1 MYVVREM
8 YVGLPERCGNPED
21 DFRNAQLYKN
31 KIEKLKP
38 ITMQQYEYTNKIY
51 YDHFVLPFTIG
62 LVVLLGYL
70 CVRYYKWIKSFPK
83 EERKKIRKGLFSF
96 KTIRSGWEIF
106 RESLLHHNIFKTN
119 PMLGYMHMTFAF
131 GWFLLIVVGKI
142 ESMVYHTSAFN
153 PPYFAIF
160 FRYFHPAK
168 ETFPYSEFFAFLMDL
183 ILTFL
188 LIGILLAVT
197 KRFCSRIFGMKKTT
211 KQRAYDLL
219 ILTVLWL
226 IFPVRFLAESF
237 TSGLNGGGSFLTYN
251 AGNFFSGFL
260 PLESLS
266 YPAWWL
272 YSSLLGL
279 FFLLLPFSRYMHIPT
294 EMVYIFLKNWGVKQ
308 GKEYNGF
315 SEIQVNSC
323 SRCGICINTCQLN
336 TSCNIND
343 TQPVYFLRR
352 LRNHEEYA
360 GQAEDCLM
368 CGRCEAS
375 CPVGINLNA
384 IRQSKRPDILRVTK
398 DTYAY
403 VPQPEVKPAKIA
415 YFAGCMSHL
424 TPGIIKSMQQI
435 FEKAKAD
442 YTFIDEKA
450 GVCCGRPLALSGNW
464 KAAQV
469 VMDKNLQMIDASQ
482 ADILVTSCPICYK
495 TFKEDYLLNIKVMHH
510 TEYIDMLIREG
521 KLKVNTLDLKTVFHN
536 PCELGRG
543 CGVVDAPESVL
554 KQVSQKIPTAYDGKK
569 SLCCGGSLANTAIDA
584 TQKTKISSDTVKAY
598 AAYQPDVIVT
608 ACPLCKKTLGKTSL
622 EIPVKDIAEL
632 VAEA

>member
-1 MYVVREM
+1 
-8 YVGLPERCGNPED
+8 
-21 DFRNAQLYKN
+21 
-31 KIEKLKP
+31 
-38 ITMQQYEYTNKIY
+38 
-51 YDHFVLPFTIG
+51 
-62 LVVLLGYL
+62 
-70 CVRYYKWIKSFPK
+70 
-83 EERKKIRKGLFSF
+83 
-96 KTIRSGWEIF
+96 
-106 RESLLHHNIFKTN
+106 
-119 PMLGYMHMTFAF
+119 MTF
-131 GWFLLIVVGKI
+131 
-142 ESMVYHTSAFN
+142 SA
-153 PPYFAIF
+153 IS
-160 FRYFHPAK
+160 
-168 ETFPYSEFFAFLMDL
+168 T
-183 ILTFL
+183 
-188 LIGILLAVT
+188 
-197 KRFCSRIFGMKKTT
+197 
-211 KQRAYDLL
+211 
-219 ILTVLWL
+219 
-226 IFPVRFLAESF
+226 
-237 TSGLNGGGSFLTYN
+237 
-251 AGNFFSGFL
+251 
-260 PLESLS
+260 LESLS

-403 VPQPEVKPAKIA
+403 VPQPKVKPAKVA

-435 FEKAKAD
+435 FEKAKAN
-442 YTFIDEKA
+442 YTFIDEQA

-495 TFKEDYLLNIKVMHH
+495 TFKGGLPV
-510 TEYIDMLIREG
+510 EY
-521 KLKVNTLDLKTVFHN
+521 
-536 PCELGRG
+536 
-543 CGVVDAPESVL
+543 
-554 KQVSQKIPTAYDGKK
+554 KK
-569 SLCCGGSLANTAIDA
+569 SCTTRN
-584 TQKTKISSDTVKAY
+584 IST
-598 AAYQPDVIVT
+598 
-608 ACPLCKKTLGKTSL
+608 C
-622 EIPVKDIAEL
+622 
-632 VAEA
+632 

>member
-1 MYVVREM
+1 M
-8 YVGLPERCGNPED
+8 
-21 DFRNAQLYKN
+21 
-31 KIEKLKP
+31 
-38 ITMQQYEYTNKIY
+38 Y

-62 LVVLLGYL
+62 LVTLLVYL
-70 CVRYYKWIKSFPK
+70 GIKYYKWIKSFPR
-83 EERKKIRKGLFSF
+83 EERKKIRKGLFSLQ
-96 KTIRSGWEIF
+96 TIRSGWEIF
-106 RESLLHHNIFKTN
+106 RESLLHHKIFKTN

-142 ESMVYHTSAFN
+142 ESMIYHTSAFN

-160 FRYFHPAK
+160 FRYFHPAN
-168 ETFPYSEFFAFLMDL
+168 ETFPYSETFAFLMDL
-183 ILTFL
+183 ILLFL
-188 LIGILLAVT
+188 LVGIGLAVT
-197 KRFCSRIFGMKKTT
+197 KRFYSRLFGMKKTT
-211 KQRAYDLL
+211 RQRAYDLL

-251 AGNFFSGFL
+251 AGNFFGSFL
-260 PLESLS
+260 PLEHLS

-279 FFLLLPFSRYMHIPT
+279 FFFLLPFSRYMHIPT

-308 GKEYNGF
+308 GREYNGY

-336 TSCNIND
+336 SSCDIND

-352 LRNHEEYA
+352 IRNHEPLTK
-360 GQAEDCLM
+360 QAEDCLM

-384 IRQSKRPDILRVTK
+384 IRQSQRPDTIRVVK

-403 VPQPEVKPAKIA
+403 VPQPEVKTAKVA

-435 FEKAKAD
+435 FTKAKVD
-442 YTFIDEKA
+442 YSFIDEKT

-464 KAAQV
+464 QAAQV
-469 VMDKNLQMIDASQ
+469 VMDKNQEMIEASN

-495 TFKEDYLLNIKVMHH
+495 TFKEDYTLKAKVMHH
-510 TEYIDMLIREG
+510 TEYIEMLIREG
-521 KLKVNTLDLKTVFHN
+521 QLKVNNTDIKTVFHN

-543 CGVVDAPESVL
+543 SQIVSTPENVL
-554 KQVSQKIPTAYDGKK
+554 KQVSYKITTIYDGKK
-569 SLCCGGSLANTAIDA
+569 SLCCGGSLANTAIDSK
-584 TQKTKISSDTVKAY
+584 QKTKISGDTIKAY
-598 AAYQPDVIVT
+598 ASYHPDVIVT
-608 ACPLCKKTLGKTSL
+608 ACPLCKKTLGKTST

>member
-1 MYVVREM
+1 M
-8 YVGLPERCGNPED
+8 
-21 DFRNAQLYKN
+21 
-31 KIEKLKP
+31 
-38 ITMQQYEYTNKIY
+38 Y

-62 LVVLLGYL
+62 LVTLLVYL
-70 CVRYYKWIKSFPK
+70 GIKYYKWIKSFPR
-83 EERKKIRKGLFSF
+83 EERKKIRKGLFSLQ
-96 KTIRSGWEIF
+96 TIRSGWEIF
-106 RESLLHHNIFKTN
+106 RESLLHHKIFKTN

-142 ESMVYHTSAFN
+142 ESMIYHTSAFN

-160 FRYFHPAK
+160 FRYFHPAN
-168 ETFPYSEFFAFLMDL
+168 ETFPYSETFAFLMDL
-183 ILTFL
+183 ILLFL
-188 LIGILLAVT
+188 LVGIGRAVT
-197 KRFCSRIFGMKKTT
+197 KRFYSRLFGMKKTT
-211 KQRAYDLL
+211 RQRAYDLL

-251 AGNFFSGFL
+251 AGNFFGSFL
-260 PLESLS
+260 PLEHLS

-279 FFLLLPFSRYMHIPT
+279 FFFLLPFSRYMHIPT

-308 GKEYNGF
+308 GREYNGY

-336 TSCNIND
+336 SSCDIND

-352 LRNHEEYA
+352 IRNHEPLTK
-360 GQAEDCLM
+360 QAEDCLM

-384 IRQSKRPDILRVTK
+384 IRQSQRPDTIRVVK

-403 VPQPEVKPAKIA
+403 VPQPEVKTAKVA

-435 FEKAKAD
+435 FTKAKVD
-442 YTFIDEKA
+442 YSFIDEKT

-464 KAAQV
+464 QAAQV
-469 VMDKNLQMIDASQ
+469 VMDKNQEMIEASN

-495 TFKEDYLLNIKVMHH
+495 TFKEDYTLKAKVMHH
-510 TEYIDMLIREG
+510 TEYIEMLIREG
-521 KLKVNTLDLKTVFHN
+521 QLKVNNTDIKTVFHN

-543 CGVVDAPESVL
+543 SQIVSTPENVL
-554 KQVSQKIPTAYDGKK
+554 KQVSYKITTIYDGKK
-569 SLCCGGSLANTAIDA
+569 SLCCGGSLANTAIDSK
-584 TQKTKISSDTVKAY
+584 QKTKISGDTIKACASY
-598 AAYQPDVIVT
+598 HPDVIVT
-608 ACPLCKKTLGKTSL
+608 ACPLCKKTLGKTST

>member
-1 MYVVREM
+1 M
-8 YVGLPERCGNPED
+8 
-21 DFRNAQLYKN
+21 
-31 KIEKLKP
+31 
-38 ITMQQYEYTNKIY
+38 Y

-62 LVVLLGYL
+62 LITLLVYL
-70 CVRYYKWIKSFPK
+70 CIKYYKWIKSFPK
-83 EERKKIRKGLFSF
+83 EERKKIRKGLFSLQ
-96 KTIRSGWEIF
+96 TIRSGWEIF

-142 ESMVYHTSAFN
+142 ESMIYHTSAFN

-160 FRYFHPAK
+160 FRYFHPAN
-168 ETFPYSEFFAFLMDL
+168 ETFPYSETFAFLMDL
-183 ILTFL
+183 ILLFL
-188 LIGILLAVT
+188 LIGIGLAVT
-197 KRFCSRIFGMKKTT
+197 KRFYSRLFGMKKTT

-260 PLESLS
+260 PLEHLS
-266 YPAWWL
+266 YPAWWV

-308 GKEYNGF
+308 GREYNGF

-336 TSCNIND
+336 NSCGIND

-352 LRNHEEYA
+352 IRNHEPLSQ
-360 GQAEDCLM
+360 QAEDCLM
-368 CGRCEAS
+368 CGRCEES

-384 IRQSKRPDILRVTK
+384 IRQSQRPDTIRVTK
-398 DTYAY
+398 DTYTY
-403 VPQPEVKPAKIA
+403 VPQPQVKTVKVA

-435 FEKAKAD
+435 FAKANVD
-442 YTFIDEKA
+442 YSFIDEKA

-464 KAAQV
+464 QAAQV
-469 VMDKNLQMIDASQ
+469 VMDKNDRGVKRRYTCHLLPDMLQNLQRGLYLEGKSDASHGIHRN
-482 ADILVTSCPICYK
+482 ATSGRTTKGQQHRSENRVPQSLRIGTRK
-495 TFKEDYLLNIKVMHH
+495 PD
-510 TEYIDMLIREG
+510 RECSG
-521 KLKVNTLDLKTVFHN
+521 ERVESSKLQDNNCV
-536 PCELGRG
+536 RR
-543 CGVVDAPESVL
+543 
-554 KQVSQKIPTAYDGKK
+554 QKI
-569 SLCCGGSLANTAIDA
+569 
-584 TQKTKISSDTVKAY
+584 
-598 AAYQPDVIVT
+598 
-608 ACPLCKKTLGKTSL
+608 TLL
-622 EIPVKDIAEL
+622 WW
-632 VAEA
+632 

>member
-1 MYVVREM
+1 
-8 YVGLPERCGNPED
+8 
-21 DFRNAQLYKN
+21 
-31 KIEKLKP
+31 
-38 ITMQQYEYTNKIY
+38 
-51 YDHFVLPFTIG
+51 
-62 LVVLLGYL
+62 
-70 CVRYYKWIKSFPK
+70 
-83 EERKKIRKGLFSF
+83 
-96 KTIRSGWEIF
+96 
-106 RESLLHHNIFKTN
+106 
-119 PMLGYMHMTFAF
+119 
-131 GWFLLIVVGKI
+131 
-142 ESMVYHTSAFN
+142 
-153 PPYFAIF
+153 
-160 FRYFHPAK
+160 
-168 ETFPYSEFFAFLMDL
+168 MDL

-211 KQRAYDLL
+211 KQRTYDLL

-237 TSGLNGGGSFLTYN
+237 TSGLNGGGSFLTHN
-251 AGNFFSGFL
+251 AGDFFSEFL

-352 LRNHEEYA
+352 LRNREEYA
-360 GQAEDCLM
+360 QQAEDCLM
-368 CGRCEAS
+368 CGRCENS

-398 DTYAY
+398 ETYAY
-403 VPQPEVKPAKIA
+403 VPKPEVKPAKVA

-442 YTFIDEKA
+442 YTFIDEQA

-464 KAAQV
+464 KAAP
-469 VMDKNLQMIDASQ
+469 SG
-482 ADILVTSCPICYK
+482 
-495 TFKEDYLLNIKVMHH
+495 H
-510 TEYIDMLIREG
+510 G
-521 KLKVNTLDLKTVFHN
+521 
-536 PCELGRG
+536 
-543 CGVVDAPESVL
+543 
-554 KQVSQKIPTAYDGKK
+554 
-569 SLCCGGSLANTAIDA
+569 
-584 TQKTKISSDTVKAY
+584 
-598 AAYQPDVIVT
+598 
-608 ACPLCKKTLGKTSL
+608 
-622 EIPVKDIAEL
+622 
-632 VAEA
+632 

>member
-1 MYVVREM
+1 M
-8 YVGLPERCGNPED
+8 
-21 DFRNAQLYKN
+21 
-31 KIEKLKP
+31 
-38 ITMQQYEYTNKIY
+38 Y

-62 LVVLLGYL
+62 LITLLVYL
-70 CVRYYKWIKSFPK
+70 CIKYYKWIKSFPK
-83 EERKKIRKGLFSF
+83 EERKKIRKGLFSLQ
-96 KTIRSGWEIF
+96 TIRSGWEIF

-142 ESMVYHTSAFN
+142 ESMIYHTSAFN

-160 FRYFHPAK
+160 FRYFHPAN
-168 ETFPYSEFFAFLMDL
+168 ETFPYSETFAFLMDL
-183 ILTFL
+183 ILLFL
-188 LIGILLAVT
+188 LIGIGLAVT
-197 KRFCSRIFGMKKTT
+197 KRFYSRLFGMKKTT

-260 PLESLS
+260 PLEHLS
-266 YPAWWL
+266 YPAWWV

-308 GKEYNGF
+308 GREYNGF

-336 TSCNIND
+336 SSCGIND

-352 LRNHEEYA
+352 IRNHEPLSQ
-360 GQAEDCLM
+360 QAEDCLM
-368 CGRCEAS
+368 CGRCEES

-384 IRQSKRPDILRVTK
+384 IRQSQRPDTIRVTK
-398 DTYAY
+398 DTYTY
-403 VPQPEVKPAKIA
+403 VPQPQVKTAKVA

-435 FEKAKAD
+435 FAKANVD
-442 YTFIDEKA
+442 YSFIDEKA

-464 KAAQV
+464 QAAQV
-469 VMDKNLQMIDASQ
+469 VMDKNQEMIEASN

-495 TFKEDYLLNIKVMHH
+495 TFKEDYTLKAKVMHH
-510 TEYIDMLIREG
+510 TEYIEMLLRDG
-521 KLKVNTLDLKTVFHN
+521 QLKVNNMDLKTVFHN

-543 CGVVDAPESVL
+543 SRIVSAPENVL
-554 KQVSQKIPTAYDGKK
+554 NQVSYKITTVYDGKK
-569 SLCCGGSLANTAIDA
+569 SLCCGGSLANTAIDSK
-584 TQKTKISSDTVKAY
+584 QKTKISGDTVKAY
-598 AAYQPDVIVT
+598 AAYHPDVIVT
-608 ACPLCKKTLGKTSL
+608 ACPLCKKTLSKTST
-622 EIPVKDIAEL
+622 EIPVRDIAEL
-632 VAEA
+632 VAEV